1 MVAPSAGVSGGG
13 GGAATSLDEKKNAV
27 KVWLRKISL
36 AQYSDG
42 VVDCRYDSMDAL
54 LLRILDSVCV
64 CCRTWKASK
73 GKPCS
78 SVF

>member
-1 MVAPSAGVSGGG
+1 MAPSAGASGRG

-27 KVWLRKISL
+27 KVWLKKMSL
-36 AQYSDG
+36 EQYSDG
-42 VVDCRYDSMDAL
+42 VVDFRYDSMDAL

-64 CCRTWKASK
+64 CCRKWKASK

-78 SVF
+78 NVS